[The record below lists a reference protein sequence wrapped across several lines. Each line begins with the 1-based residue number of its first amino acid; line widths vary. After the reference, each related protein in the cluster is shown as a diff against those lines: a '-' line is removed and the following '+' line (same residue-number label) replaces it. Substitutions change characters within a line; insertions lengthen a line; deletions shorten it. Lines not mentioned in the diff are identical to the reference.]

1 MDLPPI
7 THLPHTITVIY
18 AHDSAQVLVAMAMC
32 DEGRCIHQLNHL
44 AARYRAAG
52 MQAEDFP
59 PHPSLQFWEDQEVLR
74 TMANLKLAQH
84 EGRTKAIQ
92 WAKARL
98 VELASGK

>member
-18 AHDSAQVLVAMAMC
+18 VHDSDPTFVAMAMC
-32 DEGRCIHQLNHL
+32 DEGRCINQLNRL

-52 MQAEDFP
+52 MLAADFP
-59 PHPSLQFWEDQEVLR
+59 PSEHLQFWEDQEVLR